1 MCDFCHTFF
10 FATIYSF
17 VTNVVY
23 MLRIYIFLSC
33 FFITGFTYAQDDL
46 LKDIDTLQTDSEVP
60 QPAFKALQI
69 VTAQSTKLTAK
80 NEWYMVVAHRFGD
93 ISTGFKNFF
102 GLDDASTKLG
112 AIYGVT
118 DGLSLSLSRET
129 NMKTFEMGAKYSL
142 IKQSNDFPLNIVGYN
157 VIALNTDLDQDN
169 YPNLRFSD
177 RLSYLTQALISRR
190 FSDKFSL
197 QLTPSYVHKN
207 IYEPTIENKDQFLA
221 GLGGRYKI
229 SKRISVNAEYFVN
242 FDSHNFYKNP
252 LSLGMDIETGG
263 HVFQLL
269 FTNSQLN
276 SDIGYLTN
284 ALGKWDK
291 GQIFFGFN
299 LYRVF

>member
-1 MCDFCHTFF
+1 MFSSF
-10 FATIYSF
+10 FAYS
-17 VTNVVY
+17 
-23 MLRIYIFLSC
+23 
-33 FFITGFTYAQDDL
+33 QEDL
-46 LKDIDTLQTDSEVP
+46 LKDIDTIKTTETA
-60 QPAFKALQI
+60 QPAFKALQV
-69 VTAQSTKLTAK
+69 VTAQSTKLSAK
-80 NEWYMVVAHRFGD
+80 NEWYIVVAHRFGD

-112 AIYGVT
+112 VIYGLT
-118 DGLSLSLSRET
+118 DGLSLSFSRET
-129 NMKTFEMGAKYSL
+129 NMKTFEGGAKYSL
-142 IKQSNDFPLNIVGYN
+142 LKQNDNFPVDIVGYN
-157 VIALNTDLDQDN
+157 VMAVNTDLDKDN
-169 YPNLRFSD
+169 YPYLKFGN

-207 IYEPTIENKDQFLA
+207 LYEPAIEDKNQFLT

-242 FDSHNFYKNP
+242 FDDHSFYKNP

-263 HVFQLL
+263 HVFQLV
-269 FTNSQLN
+269 FSNSQLN

-284 ALGKWDK
+284 AAGEWGK
-291 GQIFFGFN
+291 GHVFFGFN

>member
-1 MCDFCHTFF
+1 MTK
-10 FATIYSF
+10 T
-17 VTNVVY
+17 
-23 MLRIYIFLSC
+23 LLFLSVLAS
-33 FFITGFTYAQDDL
+33 GFVSAQEDL
-46 LKDIDTLQTDSEVP
+46 LKDIDTLKTTSETS

-69 VTAQSTKLTAK
+69 VTGQSTKLSAK
-80 NEWYMVVAHRFGD
+80 NEWYIVVAHRFGD

-112 AIYGVT
+112 VIYGVS
-118 DGLSLSLSRET
+118 DNVSVSLSRET
-129 NMKTFEMGAKYSL
+129 NMKTFEGAVKYKL
-142 IKQSNDFPLNIVGYN
+142 AKQTESFPADIVGYN
-157 VIALNTDLDQDN
+157 VMALNTDLDKDN
-169 YPNLRFSD
+169 YPHLRFSD

-190 FSDKFSL
+190 FNVKFSL
-197 QLTPSYVHKN
+197 QLSPSYVHKN
-207 IYEPTIENKDQFLA
+207 LYDPAIEDKNQFLT

-229 SKRISVNAEYFVN
+229 SKRISINAEYFVN
-242 FDSHNFYKNP
+242 FDSHSFYKNP

-269 FTNSQLN
+269 FTNSQIN

-284 ALGKWDK
+284 AVGKWEK

>member
-1 MCDFCHTFF
+1 MTK
-10 FATIYSF
+10 T
-17 VTNVVY
+17 
-23 MLRIYIFLSC
+23 LLFLSM
-33 FFITGFTYAQDDL
+33 FITGFAFAQDDL
-46 LKDIDTLQTDSEVP
+46 LKDIDTIQAKTPDTE

-69 VTAQSTKLTAK
+69 VTGQSTKLPAK
-80 NEWYMVVAHRFGD
+80 NEWYIVVAHRFGD
-93 ISTGFKNFF
+93 VSKGFKDFF

-112 AIYGVT
+112 VIYGIT
-118 DGLSLSLSRET
+118 DGISVSLSRET
-129 NMKTFEMGAKYSL
+129 NLKTFEGAVKYKL
-142 IKQSNDFPLNIVGYN
+142 VKQSENFPVDIAGYN
-157 VIALNTDLDQDN
+157 VMAVNTDLSKDN
-169 YPNLRFSD
+169 YPHLQFSD

-207 IYEPTIENKDQFLA
+207 LYEPLIEDKNQFLT

-229 SKRISVNAEYFVN
+229 SKRISINAEYFVN
-242 FDSHNFYKNP
+242 FDNHSFYKNP

-284 ALGKWDK
+284 AAGKWEK

>member
-1 MCDFCHTFF
+1 MTK
-10 FATIYSF
+10 T
-17 VTNVVY
+17 
-23 MLRIYIFLSC
+23 LLFLSM
-33 FFITGFTYAQDDL
+33 FSSILAFSQEDL
-46 LKDIDTLQTDSEVP
+46 LKDIDTLKTTENSP
-60 QPAFKALQI
+60 PAFKALQI
-69 VTAQSTKLTAK
+69 VTGQSTKLTAK
-80 NEWYMVVAHRFGD
+80 KEWYIVVAHRFGD

-112 AIYGVT
+112 VIYGVT

-129 NMKTFEMGAKYSL
+129 NMKTFEFGAKYKL
-142 IKQSNDFPLNIVGYN
+142 LKQNENFPVEVVGYN
-157 VIALNTDLDQDN
+157 VMAANTDLDKDN
-169 YPNLRFSD
+169 YPHLQFGD

-190 FSDKFSL
+190 FSDDFSL
-197 QLTPSYVHKN
+197 QLSPSYVHKN
-207 IYEPTIENKDQFLA
+207 LYDQNIENNNQFLA

-229 SKRISVNAEYFVN
+229 SKRISINAEYFVN
-242 FDSHNFYKNP
+242 FDNHSFYKNP

-269 FTNSQLN
+269 FSNSQLN

-284 ALGKWDK
+284 ATGKWEK

>member
-1 MCDFCHTFF
+1 MTK
-10 FATIYSF
+10 T
-17 VTNVVY
+17 
-23 MLRIYIFLSC
+23 LLFLSM
-33 FFITGFTYAQDDL
+33 FASVFSFAQEDL
-46 LKDIDTLQTDSEVP
+46 LKDIDTIQTKNTDVS

-69 VTAQSTKLTAK
+69 VTGQSTKLPAK
-80 NEWYMVVAHRFGD
+80 NEWYIVVAHRFGD
-93 ISTGFKNFF
+93 VSKGFKDFF

-112 AIYGVT
+112 VIYGVT
-118 DGLSLSLSRET
+118 DGVSVSLSRET
-129 NMKTFEMGAKYSL
+129 NLKTFEGGVKYKL
-142 IKQSNDFPLNIVGYN
+142 IKQSENFPVDVVGYN
-157 VIALNTDLDQDN
+157 VLAVNTDLSKDN
-169 YPNLRFSD
+169 YPHLQFGD

-207 IYEPTIENKDQFLA
+207 LYEPTIEDKNQFLA

-229 SKRISVNAEYFVN
+229 SKRVSINAEYFVN
-242 FDSHNFYKNP
+242 FDNHSFYKNP

-284 ALGKWDK
+284 AAGKWEK

>member
-1 MCDFCHTFF
+1 MTKTF
-10 FATIYSF
+10 
-17 VTNVVY
+17 
-23 MLRIYIFLSC
+23 LFLSM
-33 FFITGFTYAQDDL
+33 FASVFSFAQEDL
-46 LKDIDTLQTDSEVP
+46 LKDIDTVQTKNTDVS

-69 VTAQSTKLTAK
+69 VTGQSTKLPAK
-80 NEWYMVVAHRFGD
+80 NEWYIVVAHRFGD
-93 ISTGFKNFF
+93 VSKGFKDFF
-102 GLDDASTKLG
+102 GMDDASTKLG
-112 AIYGVT
+112 VIYGITEGISV
-118 DGLSLSLSRET
+118 SLSRET
-129 NMKTFEMGAKYSL
+129 NLKTFEGGVKYRL
-142 IKQSNDFPLNIVGYN
+142 VKQNENAPVDIVGYN
-157 VIALNTDLDQDN
+157 VLAVNTDLSKDN
-169 YPNLRFSD
+169 YPHLQFGD

-207 IYEPTIENKDQFLA
+207 LYEPTIEDKNQFLA

-229 SKRISVNAEYFVN
+229 SKRVSINAEYFVN
-242 FDSHNFYKNP
+242 FDNHSFYKNP

-284 ALGKWDK
+284 AAGKWDK

>member
-1 MCDFCHTFF
+1 MTK
-10 FATIYSF
+10 T
-17 VTNVVY
+17 
-23 MLRIYIFLSC
+23 LLFLSM
-33 FFITGFTYAQDDL
+33 FASVFSFAQEDL
-46 LKDIDTLQTDSEVP
+46 LKDIDTIQTKNTDVS

-69 VTAQSTKLTAK
+69 VTGQSTKLPAK
-80 NEWYMVVAHRFGD
+80 NEWYIVVAHRFGD
-93 ISTGFKNFF
+93 VSKGFKDFF

-112 AIYGVT
+112 VIYGFT
-118 DGLSLSLSRET
+118 DGISVSLSRET
-129 NMKTFEMGAKYSL
+129 NLKTFEGGVKYKL
-142 IKQSNDFPLNIVGYN
+142 VKQNENFPVDIVGYN
-157 VIALNTDLDQDN
+157 VLAVNTDLSKDN
-169 YPNLRFSD
+169 YPHLQFGD

-207 IYEPTIENKDQFLA
+207 LYEPTIEDKNQFLA

-229 SKRISVNAEYFVN
+229 SKRVSINAEYFVN
-242 FDSHNFYKNP
+242 FDNHSFYKNP

-284 ALGKWDK
+284 AAGKWEK

>member
-1 MCDFCHTFF
+1 MSKFLFF
-10 FATIYSF
+10 LCLFINGIIYS
-17 VTNVVY
+17 
-23 MLRIYIFLSC
+23 
-33 FFITGFTYAQDDL
+33 QDDL
-46 LKDIDTLQTDSEVP
+46 LKDIDTIKTETYTS

-69 VTAQSTKLTAK
+69 VTSQSTKLTAK
-80 NEWYMVVAHRFGD
+80 NDWYMVVAHRFGD

-112 AIYGVT
+112 VIYGVT

-129 NMKTFEMGAKYSL
+129 NMKTFELGAKYSL
-142 IKQSNDFPLNIVGYN
+142 LKQSENFPLSIVGYN
-157 VIALNTDLDQDN
+157 VLGLNTDLDKDN
-169 YPNLRFSD
+169 YPHLQFSD

-197 QLTPSYVHKN
+197 QLSPSYVHKN
-207 IYEPTIENKDQFLA
+207 IYEPTIEDKDQFLT

-229 SKRISVNAEYFVN
+229 SKRVSINAEYFVN
-242 FDSHNFYKNP
+242 FDNHSFYKNP

-269 FTNSQLN
+269 FSNSQLN

-284 ALGKWDK
+284 ATGKWDK

>member
-1 MCDFCHTFF
+1 MTK
-10 FATIYSF
+10 T
-17 VTNVVY
+17 
-23 MLRIYIFLSC
+23 LLFLSV
-33 FFITGFTYAQDDL
+33 FTSGLAFAQDDL
-46 LKDIDTLQTDSEVP
+46 LKDIDTVQTDNAEIS

-69 VTAQSTKLTAK
+69 VTGQSTKLTSK
-80 NEWYMVVAHRFGD
+80 KEWYIVVAHRFGD
-93 ISTGFKNFF
+93 VSRGFKDFF

-112 AIYGVT
+112 VIYGAT
-118 DGLSLSLSRET
+118 DWLSLSLSRET
-129 NMKTFEMGAKYSL
+129 NLKTFEGSAKYRL
-142 IKQSNDFPLNIVGYN
+142 VQQNENFPVDVVGYN
-157 VIALNTDLDQDN
+157 VMAVNTELSKDS
-169 YPNLRFSD
+169 YPHLKFGD

-197 QLTPSYVHKN
+197 QFTPSYVHKN
-207 IYEPTIENKDQFLA
+207 LYEPAVEDKDQFFT

-229 SKRISVNAEYFVN
+229 SKRISINAEYFVN
-242 FDSHNFYKNP
+242 FDSHSFYKNP

-269 FTNSQLN
+269 FSNSQLN

-284 ALGKWDK
+284 ATGKWEK